1 MFRIHIHIFLIL
13 NTLLLSLPVHAASRP
28 TYKIGVRA
36 ISPPFSFL
44 SIQDGKQIIRGYTI
58 DEWLMIGKIIQANIK
73 FVQIPDLNTRKEL
86 LKKGKIHFIS
96 HGTQKLAEELGYTF
110 IPVNYSLKQH
120 LYVHKGCTSVTCMK
134 DLHHKRVIIMQGV
147 DYDSTIRG
155 LRKTINVPSCLE
167 ALNMLNTGVVDV
179 FIAPSEKEADY
190 IIAAQE
196 FKNVLKKG
204 MPLKE
209 IPLGIMIP
217 PDQPE
222 LIQKLKMTIEDLK
235 ENGALEQLREK
246 WFGRSITETS
256 RLGRYTR
263 HLLFALAGLATFLT
277 LTMGWSFLL
286 RRKVAKVT
294 KDLQRT
300 EQRYRVLIESSPDM
314 IFLVNREGI
323 ILHANKQANA
333 MLSLAPDRKDIQLD
347 QIMVNEDVPGIAP
360 FLHKVFSEGY
370 GKHEFTLQSISGN
383 NVLTE
388 IAGQLI
394 QGEQTEILACL
405 FARDVSERNKM
416 EENLIQSERLA
427 IIGKMAASVAHEIN
441 NPLSIIQAN
450 AEELLYADDLSE
462 DVQEGLSAILRNAER
477 AGEITGGVLAQSAP
491 KAQCKEK
498 IHVQDLLEE
507 SVLLVG
513 PKAKKD
519 TIRIKVNEG
528 PLFIYGDIRSL
539 QQVFMNLL
547 FNAIENMDPG
557 KEITLSADK
566 TGIGENSTIQIVV
579 RDQGKGIAR
588 ENLRQIFEPFFT
600 SRKGGF
606 GLGLFITRRMVERNN
621 GLIYAESEPDKGTS
635 MVLEFPAIQ
644 T

>member
-13 NTLLLSLPVHAASRP
+13 STLLLSLPVHAAPRP

-44 SIQDGKQIIRGYTI
+44 SLQDGKQIIRGYTI
-58 DEWLMIGKIIQANIK
+58 DEWMMIGKIIQADIK
-73 FVQIPDLNTRKEL
+73 FVQIPDLNKRKEL
-86 LKKGKIHFIS
+86 LKNGKIHFIS

-147 DYDSTIRG
+147 DYDSTIRS
-155 LRKTINVPSCLE
+155 LRKAINVPSCLE
-167 ALNMLNTGVVDV
+167 ALNMLNSGVVDV

-222 LIQKLKMTIEDLK
+222 LIQKLKITVEDLK
-235 ENGALEQLREK
+235 KNGALEQLREK

-314 IFLVNREGI
+314 IFLVNKEGI

-333 MLSLAPDRKDIQLD
+333 MLSLTPARKDIQLN
-347 QIMVNEDVPGIAP
+347 QIMAQEDAPEIAS
-360 FLHKVFSEGY
+360 FLRKVFSDGY

-383 NVLTE
+383 NVLAE

-394 QGEQTEILACL
+394 QGEQTEILGCL

-450 AEELLYADDLSE
+450 AEELLYAEGLSE
-462 DVQEGLSAILRNAER
+462 DLQEGLSAILRNAER

-491 KAQCKEK
+491 QALHKEK
-498 IHVQDLLEE
+498 IHIQDLLEE

-519 TIRIKVNEG
+519 TIHIKVTDG
-528 PLFIYGDIRSL
+528 PLFIQGDIRSL

-547 FNAIENMDPG
+547 FNAVENMDPG
-557 KEITLSADK
+557 KKITLSADK
-566 TGIGENSTIQIVV
+566 TGAGENSTIQIIV
-579 RDQGKGIAR
+579 RDQGKGISR
-588 ENLRQIFEPFFT
+588 ENLLQIFEPFFT

-606 GLGLFITRRMVERNN
+606 GLGLFITRRIVERNN
-621 GLIYAESEPDKGTS
+621 GLIYAESEPGKGTS
-635 MVLEFPAIQ
+635 MILEFPAI
-644 T
+644 

>member
-1 MFRIHIHIFLIL
+1 MFCTRIPVFLLLIL
-13 NTLLLSLPVHAASRP
+13 LLPGLPPVHASSRP
-28 TYKIGVRA
+28 TYTIGVRA

-44 SIQDGKQIIRGYTI
+44 SIQDGQQIIRGYTI
-58 DEWLMIGKIIQANIK
+58 DEWLMIGKIIQADIK
-73 FVQIPDLNTRKEL
+73 FVQIPDLNKRKEL
-86 LKKGKIHFIS
+86 LKNGKIHFIS
-96 HGTQKLAEELGYTF
+96 HGTQKLADELGYTF

-120 LYVHKGCTSVTCMK
+120 LYVHKGCTSVTCLK
-134 DLHHKRVIIMQGV
+134 DLHNKRVIIMQGV
-147 DYDSTIRG
+147 DYESSMRS
-155 LRKTINVPSCLE
+155 LRKSINVPSCLE
-167 ALNMLNTGVVDV
+167 ALNMLNRGVVDV

-190 IIAAQE
+190 IIADQE

-209 IPLGIMIP
+209 IPLGIMVP
-217 PDQPE
+217 PNTPD
-222 LIQKLKMTIEDLK
+222 LTQKLEKAVEDLK
-235 ENGALEQLREK
+235 KNGSLEQLREK
-246 WFGRSITETS
+246 WFGRSITETF
-256 RLGRYTR
+256 RLGRYIR
-263 HLLFALAGLATFLT
+263 HLLFVLVGLATFLM
-277 LTMGWSFLL
+277 LAMAWSFLL

-314 IFLVNREGI
+314 IFLVNKEGR
-323 ILHANKQANA
+323 ILHANKQACV
-333 MLSLAPDRKDIQLD
+333 MLALAAGHDNLRLD
-347 QIMVNEDVPGIAP
+347 QILVQGEVPAMAS
-360 FLHKVFSEGY
+360 FLCHVFSEGY
-370 GKHEFTLQSISGN
+370 GKHEFTLQSLSGN
-383 NVLTE
+383 KVLAE

-394 QGEQTEILACL
+394 QEEQTEALGCL

-416 EENLIQSERLA
+416 EEDLIQSERLA

-462 DVQEGLSAILRNAER
+462 DLREGLSAILRNAER
-477 AGEITGGVLAQSAP
+477 AGEITGGVLAQAAP
-491 KAQCKEK
+491 KAQCKER
-498 IHVQDLLEE
+498 INVLDLLEE
-507 SVLLVG
+507 SVMLVG

-519 TIRIKVNEG
+519 TIRINVSDD

-566 TGIGENSTIQIVV
+566 TGSGENSTIQIVV

-621 GLIYAESEPDKGTS
+621 GLIYAESEPDRGTS
-635 MVLEFPAIQ
+635 IILEFPAV
-644 T
+644 